1 MEFVSFPQNSFATR
15 WRPDPAIGHS
25 LRGWQP
31 YPGAV
36 APRMHR
42 MAVAPRRL
50 GQETPPIA
58 DVGLSIAA
66 SLGAAV
72 TGFGLAFL
80 GGQYTTWRWIGGLI
94 GTVGV
99 MRILHDV
106 SKAA

>member
-15 WRPDPAIGHS
+15 WRPDPAVGYS

-36 APRMHR
+36 APRMHQ
-42 MAVAPRRL
+42 MAASPRRM
-50 GQETPPIA
+50 GQAAPIA
-58 DVGLSIAA
+58 DIGLSVAA

-80 GGQYTTWRWIGGLI
+80 GGPNTTWRWIGGLI
-94 GTVGV
+94 GTIGV